1 MDKHCKDCNTILN
14 SYNKTHYCALHNSIR
29 AFTQANTKSFDQ
41 HNYSSE
47 RWVRERD
54 LAKT

>member
-1 MDKHCKDCNTILN
+1 MDKHCQDCNTILN
-14 SYNKTHYCALHNSIR
+14 LYNKTHYCALHNSIR
-29 AFTQANTKSFDQ
+29 AFKQANTKSFDQ